1 MKRIGMVGLSVMSLC
16 ACSMFGGSDDA
27 KESTRTQQP
36 PGEQRTMQSDR
47 AVAASSTASQSP
59 EARLL
64 GFLNLA
70 NKGDFEGGR
79 MAQMRGSSAAVR
91 TYARQMETDHMQ
103 MLQDSENA
111 ARSLGI
117 IPVMG
122 PETQPL
128 VRDHETAM
136 QRLQSAHGKD
146 FDRAYMAHEI
156 EMHQQV
162 LQTAQAMAGQVR
174 NPELKKLLANS
185 KPILEAH
192 LKAAQTLAA
201 E

>member
-1 MKRIGMVGLSVMSLC
+1 MKRTAILMTGVALS

-27 KESTRTQQP
+27 HQSTRTEQP

-47 AVAASSTASQSP
+47 AVASTSTASQSP
-59 EARLL
+59 DARLL

-79 MAQMRGSSAAVR
+79 MAQMRASSAAVR
-91 TYARQMETDHMQ
+91 TYARQMEADHLQ

-117 IPVMG
+117 VPVMG

-128 VRDHETAM
+128 VRDHEAAM
-136 QRLQSAHGKD
+136 QRLQTVSGKE

-156 EMHQQV
+156 DMHRKV
-162 LQTAQAMAGQVR
+162 LKTAESMAGEVR
-174 NPELKKLLANS
+174 NPRLKTLIENS

-192 LKAAQTLAA
+192 LKAAQSLAA